1 MQSDTVSSATDS
13 RLRSLAR
20 RKGYRLCRARGQLHS
35 NNLGGY
41 QIVDPFYNLVVDG
54 ANYDLAADYVEEWL
68 KDAEPG
74 MLVQ

>member
-1 MQSDTVSSATDS
+1 MNTDTVSSATDS
-13 RLRSLAR
+13 RLRRKAR
-20 RKGYRLCRARGQLHS
+20 KLGYELRRARGGLHT

-54 ANYDLAADYVEEWL
+54 VNYDLAADYVEEWL